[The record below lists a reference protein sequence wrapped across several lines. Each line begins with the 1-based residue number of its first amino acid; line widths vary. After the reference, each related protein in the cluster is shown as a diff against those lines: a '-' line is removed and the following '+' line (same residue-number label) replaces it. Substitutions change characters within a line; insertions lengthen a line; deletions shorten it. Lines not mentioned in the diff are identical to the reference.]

1 MRRSL
6 NPVLFFEPM
15 FWIRYSVASHY
26 QDFIAIGSEVLSS
39 SHFTTIFAH
48 YLTVL
53 SQVQLLEQN
62 LNSVRAR
69 IIEASNV
76 LRSLND
82 SLRFFPTAPAHTCQP
97 SHLWPL
103 H

>member
-1 MRRSL
+1 MTL
-6 NPVLFFEPM
+6 
-15 FWIRYSVASHY
+15 
-26 QDFIAIGSEVLSS
+26 
-39 SHFTTIFAH
+39 
-48 YLTVL
+48 L

-82 SLRFFPTAPAHTCQP
+82 NLRFLNRFSQQRVTDLLTLAFVALALIQY
-97 SHLWPL
+97 
-103 H
+103 